1 MSITTLAPPAST
13 IRLRQV
19 RTHNLKGIDLD
30 LPLGKLIVVTGVSGA
45 GKSSLAFD
53 TLYAEG
59 QRRYVETFSAYARQ
73 FLEPLEKPDAE
84 RIESIPPAIAVAGRE
99 SVPSTRSTVGTITEV
114 HDYLCL
120 LYARAG
126 EVLCRRCGH
135 HVAPATPALVSQ
147 AIDEL
152 PEGTRYEIGF
162 PLEILPGSNTGAIC
176 RSLLED
182 GLTRARSDGQLV
194 ELASDGLPT
203 PFVTSTS
210 VVEVIVDRLVR
221 GKDSPHRRLDSIETA
236 FARGLGRCRLLVESG
251 TCTFVR
257 GWRCSQCG
265 ADHLEPE
272 INLFR
277 FNSPL
282 GACRRC
288 EGSGWGIVLDL
299 ERIVPDPSRSI
310 RDGAIAPWSTPA
322 YSGPLQDLLRLSA
335 RLGVP
340 VDVPFGQLTPEQVK
354 IVIDGQPDAGFTG
367 VKGFLRGS
375 KPAPGKSRCKFSSAA
390 GGAIS
395 PVRNATGR
403 GSAPKRLPFALAAST
418 SPSCRPC
425 RSARPVSSWPAWRS
439 TIKARWPLGFSTRSI
454 DVWITWAGSGSTT
467 CLSIGR
473 AARSPTAN

>member
-1 MSITTLAPPAST
+1 MSTTTSAPPAST

-19 RTHNLKGIDLD
+19 RTHNLKGLDLD

-73 FLEPLEKPDAE
+73 YLEPLEKPDAE

-99 SVPSTRSTVGTITEV
+99 SVPSTRSTVGTIAEV

-120 LYARAG
+120 LYARVG

-135 HVAPATPALVSQ
+135 PVVPATPLLVSR

-162 PLEILPGSNTGAIC
+162 PLEILPGSDTAAIF
-176 RSLLED
+176 RSLRED
-182 GLTRARSDGQLV
+182 GLTRARLDGQLV
-194 ELASDGLPT
+194 ELASDGLPAPSAPT
-203 PFVTSTS
+203 VTRIAD
-210 VVEVIVDRLVR
+210 VIVDRLVR
-221 GKDSPHRRLDSIETA
+221 GKDSPQRRLDSIETA
-236 FARGLGRCRLLVESG
+236 FARGLGRCRLLVPSG
-251 TCTFVR
+251 ERTFVR

-265 ADHLEPE
+265 TDHLEPE
-272 INLFR
+272 NNLFR

-282 GACRRC
+282 GACPRC
-288 EGSGWGIVLDL
+288 EGSGWGIDLDL

-322 YSGPLQDLLRLSA
+322 HRGLLQDLLRLSTG
-335 RLGVP
+335 LGVP
-340 VDVPFGQLTPEQVK
+340 VDVPFGQLSPEQVK
-354 IVIDGQPDAGFTG
+354 VVIDGQPDAGFPG
-367 VKGFLRGS
+367 LKGFLRGS
-375 KPAPGKSRCKFSSAA
+375 NAAPGEFRFRSSSAA

-395 PVRNATGR
+395 PVPTATGR
-403 GSAPKRLPFALAAST
+403 VCALKR
-418 SPSCRPC
+418 
-425 RSARPVSSWPAWRS
+425 
-439 TIKARWPLGFSTRSI
+439 
-454 DVWITWAGSGSTT
+454 
-467 CLSIGR
+467 
-473 AARSPTAN
+473 